1 MSSSGEIRRRKN
13 VAGRQHSSPS
23 DSMRSETT
31 PLTQHIRSG
40 SSTNAAAAAGS
51 DSTTSDGNNFR
62 KNSEE
67 YDEYAWFA
75 VFLLAAAYFVITR
88 RGGGI
93 HHSRGGLLTS
103 FSEPYEISA
112 SSVSVSPGR
121 NENSNHEEIMRSI
134 FYIAKTQKGG
144 SSSSLTLAHN
154 HQLEVVLSSPPDLQ
168 ECHKTH
174 SNSNEQA
181 IPFLSHLASTTWVHD
196 EDLGRGYLLL
206 SDAGRSGR
214 IWRWEVGGGPITI
227 GRSLHMERSGCRS
240 GLWVNN
246 NDDGKTNMMSNNQ
259 TSCPE
264 NIFTDSVIVESSC
277 TTTTAAGVSPPL
289 LGSPSLAVE
298 LTRDAE
304 RASIGKN
311 IAVAEWGEKRII
323 RVEGESGART
333 PLVVLVP
340 PPKNHDKALEKEEEQ
355 LEDTKQ
361 FEQVSSEWVRIQR
374 PNHLAYTPFGDL
386 LFSDNRDNGV
396 GIVYRLKDAVHAQ
409 PISAGQSRVA
419 HGWTKTTME
428 DQDGMQ
434 DNIDILFQINGTIDG
449 LALGLDYSVLYI
461 LVATPSGKA
470 VYQLSL
476 DSDEDD
482 EDDGSGGTTGEALK
496 EGVSVFYKMASEN
509 CGNDRTVEAKG
520 ANLSVGSKLSVDA
533 KGTLYVITCPSSVT
547 LISIEKGQGVAIGS
561 LSSQGSSDFTSV
573 GFGEDGFL
581 YITSSHQLLRVK
593 NRIGGMTL
601 PTNLVVPPPSKP
613 I

>member
-1 MSSSGEIRRRKN
+1 MAS
-13 VAGRQHSSPS
+13 RQHSPPS
-23 DSMRSETT
+23 DSMSSETT
-31 PLTQHIRSG
+31 PLTQQIRSG
-40 SSTNAAAAAGS
+40 SSTNAAVAAGS
-51 DSTTSDGNNFR
+51 DPTTSDS
-62 KNSEE
+62 NSSKKRSKE

-75 VFLLAAAYFVITR
+75 LFLLAAAYFVITR

-103 FSEPYEISA
+103 FSEPYEIST

-121 NENSNHEEIMRSI
+121 NSNHEEIMRSI
-134 FYIAKTQKGG
+134 FYIAKHQKG

-154 HQLEVVLSSPPDLQ
+154 HQLEVVLSSPHDLQ

-240 GLWVNN
+240 GLWVN
-246 NDDGKTNMMSNNQ
+246 DEDGNTNMMSIKQ

-264 NIFTDSVIVESSC
+264 NIFTDSIIESSC
-277 TTTTAAGVSPPL
+277 STKTAAGVPPPL

-340 PPKNHDKALEKEEEQ
+340 PPKNHDKALEKEEE
-355 LEDTKQ
+355 EDTKQ
-361 FEQVSSEWVRIQR
+361 SEHVSEWVRLHR
-374 PNHLAYTPFGDL
+374 PNHLTYTPFGDL

-409 PISAGQSRVA
+409 PISAEQSRVA

-428 DQDGMQ
+428 DQDDRQ

-449 LALGLDYSVLYI
+449 LALGSDYSVLYI
-461 LVATPSGKA
+461 LVATLSGKT

-476 DSDEDD
+476 DSDED
-482 EDDGSGGTTGEALK
+482 EEEDGSGGTTIEGLK
-496 EGVSVFYKMASEN
+496 EGVSVFYRMASEN
-509 CGNDRTVEAKG
+509 CGNDQTVEAKG
-520 ANLSVGSKLSVDA
+520 SNLSVGSKISVDA
-533 KGTLYVITCPSSVT
+533 KGTLYVITCPSTVT
-547 LISIEKGQGVAIGS
+547 LLSTENDQGVANGS
-561 LSSQGSSDFTSV
+561 LSSLGSSDFTSV

-613 I
+613 IKGAGGDENRRQKRDKK

>member
-1 MSSSGEIRRRKN
+1 
-13 VAGRQHSSPS
+13 
-23 DSMRSETT
+23 
-31 PLTQHIRSG
+31 
-40 SSTNAAAAAGS
+40 
-51 DSTTSDGNNFR
+51 
-62 KNSEE
+62 
-67 YDEYAWFA
+67 
-75 VFLLAAAYFVITR
+75 
-88 RGGGI
+88 
-93 HHSRGGLLTS
+93 
-103 FSEPYEISA
+103 
-112 SSVSVSPGR
+112 
-121 NENSNHEEIMRSI
+121 
-134 FYIAKTQKGG
+134 
-144 SSSSLTLAHN
+144 
-154 HQLEVVLSSPPDLQ
+154 
-168 ECHKTH
+168 
-174 SNSNEQA
+174 
-181 IPFLSHLASTTWVHD
+181 
-196 EDLGRGYLLL
+196 
-206 SDAGRSGR
+206 
-214 IWRWEVGGGPITI
+214 
-227 GRSLHMERSGCRS
+227 MERSGCRS

-246 NDDGKTNMMSNNQ
+246 NDDGKTNMMTINQ

-264 NIFTDSVIVESSC
+264 NIFTDSIIVESSC
-277 TTTTAAGVSPPL
+277 TTKTAAGVSPPL

-374 PNHLAYTPFGDL
+374 PNHLTYTPFGDL

-409 PISAGQSRVA
+409 PISAEQSRIA

-449 LALGLDYSVLYI
+449 LALGSDYSVLYI
-461 LVATPSGKA
+461 LVATPSGKT

-482 EDDGSGGTTGEALK
+482 EDDGSGGTTGEGLK
-496 EGVSVFYKMASEN
+496 EGVSVFYKVASEN
-509 CGNDRTVEAKG
+509 CGNQTVEAKG

-547 LISIEKGQGVAIGS
+547 LLSTEKGQGVAIGS

-613 I
+613 IKNVGGDENRRQKRDKK